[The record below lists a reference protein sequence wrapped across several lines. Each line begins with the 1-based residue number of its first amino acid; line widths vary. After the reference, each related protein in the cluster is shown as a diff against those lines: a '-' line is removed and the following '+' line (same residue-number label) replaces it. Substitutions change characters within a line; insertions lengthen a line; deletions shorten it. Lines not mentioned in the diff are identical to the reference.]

1 MSTTPKQIKSK
12 SYDVER
18 KNGFP
23 VDDGFISYQ
32 IDNFDDSGKLVE
44 RIWTDEFYR
53 SAEDIIW
60 KYEYDEK
67 GRLVSIEQIQDPVF
81 IEYHTYDTDEY
92 GNDVEIVSV
101 DSEDPMESGYDTV
114 RDLSIRDSQ
123 GRLLAQWRLYEMRDM
138 DKTDY
143 AVADHFEFVYNENGT
158 MSEVI
163 KYGHHKLDELG
174 NIEDATEV
182 DRYDVTVE
190 ESEDRTVT
198 TWKNSNGEI
207 ALKETKAFIKDCHGK
222 TVPKEYILEKE
233 GNCHSHIEYEYP
245 DDSAEHYIT
254 YESNSFEYGFRR
266 TEYWEES

>member
-1 MSTTPKQIKSK
+1 MRIAPKQVKSE
-12 SYDVER
+12 SYFAEGKYDS
-18 KNGFP
+18 P
-23 VDDGFISYQ
+23 VDDDEICYK
-32 IDNFDDSGKLVE
+32 IDNYDDDGKLVE
-44 RIWTDEFYR
+44 RIWTDHFHR

-67 GRLVSIEQIQDPVF
+67 GRLMSIEQNCEPEFVEF
-81 IEYHTYDTDEY
+81 HSYDIDEY

-114 RDLSIRDSQ
+114 REFSIRDSQ

-245 DDSAEHYIT
+245 DDSAEHYVT
-254 YESNSFEYGFRR
+254 YETDDFNYFPWR
-266 TEYWEES
+266 TEYWEQW